1 MSIPI
6 LRVRDQ
12 NGNYVN
18 IPAIQGPPGKGDM
31 EAAAYD
37 PSGAVAKAGGI
48 AAYVQQN
55 GGSGGGGG
63 SGDMDATTYDPNGTV
78 AQAGGIE
85 AYVSELV
92 GDIDTVLDSV
102 NGEMT
107 SALDSA
113 LDEINGEVV

>member
-6 LRVRDQ
+6 LRVRDA

-18 IPAIQGPPGKGDM
+18 IPAIQGPPGPGDM

-37 PSGAVAKAGGI
+37 PDGTVAEAGGI

-85 AYVSELV
+85 AYVTNAM
-92 GDIDTVLDSV
+92 GAIDAILD
-102 NGEMT
+102 
-107 SALDSA
+107 D
-113 LDEINGEVV
+113 INGEVV